1 MDRHRTGRHPTP
13 GRRARA
19 VTRMTAGR
27 TSATRTGD
35 RTGRSPTAGRR
46 TRAGRTRPDHPWA
59 RRRWAHHRRAH
70 SIRAGLMPAARAVAC
85 RTVLLSTARP
95 HTVRPSKV
103 LRRTVRP
110 RTVLPRTVLP
120 RTMLPREAL
129 LLPLIA
135 GLARTGGR
143 PPTAQCRTPGQT
155 PAGPTVVPAACRDL
169 AGIGC
174 RTGGGCHR
182 GRTACTGR
190 RDRPRRAAP
199 RAGTMGPGQ
208 RSRSTTRTAGADRAQ
223 HRRVARFPAAR
234 VREAPVQ
241 EAPSQAVPFL
251 ELLALEVPV
260 RVASVP
266 ALMFPAALVRA
277 GLVRAGLVR
286 EVALRGPVRG
296 DRARAPRT
304 GVHRRTAGLA
314 RPGSPDLRHQEG
326 QAGLRRCA
334 STRRPGRASRRRT
347 DVTGPARRRS
357 HRVR

>member
-19 VTRMTAGR
+19 VTRMMAGR

-35 RTGRSPTAGRR
+35 RTGRSPTAERR
-46 TRAGRTRPDHPWA
+46 TRAGRPRPDHPWA
-59 RRRWAHHRRAH
+59 CRRWAHHRRAH
-70 SIRAGLMPAARAVAC
+70 SIRAALMPAARAVAC
-85 RTVLLSTARP
+85 RTVLPRTARP
-95 HTVRPSKV
+95 S
-103 LRRTVRP
+103 
-110 RTVLPRTVLP
+110 TVLPRTVLP

-143 PPTAQCRTPGQT
+143 SPTAQCRTPGQT
-155 PAGPTVVPAACRDL
+155 PAGPTVAPAAGRHL
-169 AGIGC
+169 AGIAC

-190 RDRPRRAAP
+190 RDRARRAAP

-223 HRRVARFPAAR
+223 HHRVARFPAAR
-234 VREAPVQ
+234 
-241 EAPSQAVPFL
+241 
-251 ELLALEVPV
+251 
-260 RVASVP
+260 
-266 ALMFPAALVRA
+266 
-277 GLVRAGLVR
+277 VR

-304 GVHRRTAGLA
+304 GVRRRTAALA
-314 RPGSPDLRHQEG
+314 RPGSPDLRHQAG
-326 QAGLRRCA
+326 QAGLRRCV

-347 DVTGPARRRS
+347 DATGPARRRS